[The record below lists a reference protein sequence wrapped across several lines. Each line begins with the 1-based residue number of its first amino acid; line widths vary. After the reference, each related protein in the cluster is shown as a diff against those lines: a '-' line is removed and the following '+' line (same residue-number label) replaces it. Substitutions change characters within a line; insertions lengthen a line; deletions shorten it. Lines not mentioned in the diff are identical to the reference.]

1 MSKRN
6 LKQLTADE
14 RVGVIYSYLEEHL
27 LMKDVASKYHIS
39 ATLVGKLVA

>member
-14 RVGVIYSYLEEHL
+14 RVGVIYSYLKEHL
-27 LMKDVASKYHIS
+27 LMKDVAAKYHIS